1 MFNIQELDT
10 WMNVILLHEVIL
22 MKHNYSK
29 NYHNKKELAIAIE
42 TQTDIINR
50 LFFSARNLTVT
61 KALYTIENHLGN
73 LGFDVKAEWKESS
86 FGDPHIELIM
96 MEKKKE
102 HYRSLRINRHVEG
115 EWHPERTS
123 SVMYKLEKIES
134 SVYSPYQL
142 SAHVINFQQELASTS
157 FFDMVNNLVAA
168 CNYPFNNLTMSY
180 ANKITAMVAVEDGRG
195 TDYLSDLFT
204 MSRDCVIYNTLRDIQ
219 HYFKDNGFKVSL
231 SEPDL
236 NSDESD
242 ITVSFVNPNFRFTFD
257 ISIERVKFN
266 EFPASISPYM
276 YAFGRIHNTVQTK
289 TKSRVL
295 SNYLGF
301 IFAQAFED
309 KMAEFI
315 NGLNYPFNYE
325 SSAF

>member
-1 MFNIQELDT
+1 
-10 WMNVILLHEVIL
+10 

-42 TQTDIINR
+42 TQTDLINR

-61 KALYTIENHLGN
+61 KALYTIENHLIN

-86 FGDPHIELIM
+86 FGDPRIEIIM
-96 MEKKKE
+96 LEKKKE
-102 HYRSLRINRHVEG
+102 HFRSLLIKRSTEG
-115 EWHPERTS
+115 QWHPERTS
-123 SVMYKLEKIES
+123 SIMYKLDKIEWS
-134 SVYSPYQL
+134 AYTPYQI
-142 SAHVINFQQELASTS
+142 SAHVLSFQHELASPY

-180 ANKITAMVAVEDGRG
+180 ADKIPALVSVEDCRG
-195 TDYLSDLFT
+195 TDYISDLFT
-204 MSRDCVIYNTLRDIQ
+204 MSRECVIYSTLRDIQ
-219 HYFKDNGFKVSL
+219 HYFKDNGFKVTL
-231 SEPDL
+231 NEPDL
-236 NSDESD
+236 NTDESD
-242 ITVSFVNPNFRFTFD
+242 ITVKFVNPNFTFTFD
-257 ISIERVKFN
+257 ISINRVKFA

-301 IFAQAFED
+301 IFAQSFED
-309 KMAEFI
+309 KMNEFV
-315 NGLNYPFNYE
+315 NGMNYPFNYE
-325 SSAF
+325 SQSSF